1 MEIFKMRPAYR
12 WGEMT
17 PWGGNRLAEWL
28 GKDTPGDRVGESLEV
43 SDLKGLESVIL
54 NGAYEGQPLSKAL
67 EDDYVGVTGTD
78 KRPFPLLLK
87 LLDAKDILSVQVH
100 PGDEYALKT
109 DGKLGKTEAW
119 MVISA
124 DEGSRIAYGL
134 KPLDKPLEEVVAEG
148 KIEECLNWVY
158 PRAGDVYYIPHG
170 CVHALGGGVM
180 VYEIQQSSD
189 ATYRFWDWGRVGKDG
204 KPRELHTKKALDVS
218 RTDIKL
224 GKLEGATVLREGGSV
239 TYFISDENFCL
250 ARLNV
255 CGKMPVNNKYMCF
268 VTPLEPCVMGWDD
281 GEVEIGAFETALV
294 PAACPHPYIKGKL
307 AALMSTLPDNE
318 SLKRELDYRA
328 ELVAGLDDTD
338 K

>member
-67 EDDYVGVTGTD
+67 EDDYAGVTGTD

-204 KPRELHTKKALDVS
+204 KPRELHTQKALDVT
-218 RTDIKL
+218 RPELAL
-224 GKLEGATVLREGGSV
+224 GKVPGATLLCEGGSV
-239 TYFISDENFCL
+239 THYICDENFAL
-250 ARLNV
+250 MRLNV
-255 CGKMPVNNKYMCF
+255 CGHMPLDFKYMAF
-268 VTPLEPCVMGWDD
+268 VTPTEPCVMGWN
-281 GEVEIGAFETALV
+281 GGQIEMNPFETALI
-294 PAACPHPYIKGKL
+294 PAACEGAYIEGRLTALCSSLPEQEKL
-307 AALMSTLPDNE
+307 RAALG
-318 SLKRELDYRA
+318 YRA
-328 ELVAGLDDTD
+328 ENVAMRS

>member
-17 PWGGNRLAEWL
+17 PWGGERLAEWL

-67 EDDYVGVTGTD
+67 EDDYAGVTGTD

-100 PGDEYALKT
+100 PGDEYALKN

-119 MVISA
+119 MIISA

-134 KPLDKPLEEVVAEG
+134 KPLDKPLDEIVAEG
-148 KIEECLNWVY
+148 RIEECLNWVY
-158 PRAGDVYYIPHG
+158 PKAGDVYYIPHG

-189 ATYRFWDWGRVGKDG
+189 ATYRFWD
-204 KPRELHTKKALDVS
+204 
-218 RTDIKL
+218 
-224 GKLEGATVLREGGSV
+224 
-239 TYFISDENFCL
+239 
-250 ARLNV
+250 
-255 CGKMPVNNKYMCF
+255 
-268 VTPLEPCVMGWDD
+268 
-281 GEVEIGAFETALV
+281 
-294 PAACPHPYIKGKL
+294 
-307 AALMSTLPDNE
+307 
-318 SLKRELDYRA
+318 
-328 ELVAGLDDTD
+328 
-338 K
+338 